1 MKANELK
8 QYFRDTFITM
18 ASTKFKALNSNSY
31 LTKTT
36 EFENEIR
43 LELQLTVTG
52 EHVQWNAQRTTHHL
66 LYINSYSL
74 IN

>member
-18 ASTKFKALNSNSY
+18 ASTKFKVIKFKFLSY
-31 LTKTT
+31 KNNRNT

-43 LELQLTVTG
+43 LELQLTVTR
-52 EHVQWNAQRTTHHL
+52 EHVQ
-66 LYINSYSL
+66 
-74 IN
+74 